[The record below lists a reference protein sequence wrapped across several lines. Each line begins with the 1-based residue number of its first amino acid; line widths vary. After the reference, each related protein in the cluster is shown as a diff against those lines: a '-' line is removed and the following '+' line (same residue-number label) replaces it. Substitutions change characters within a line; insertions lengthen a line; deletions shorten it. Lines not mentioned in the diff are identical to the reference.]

1 LNTIIVLDDDKQFC
15 DLIKIVLE
23 MEGYQTAVAHA
34 PEEMMPLARE
44 LDPALVLMDVHVANT
59 ETFELLREFRT
70 DMTLRDVP
78 VVMTSGIDYGAECRE
93 QGAAAFLFKP
103 FRPTELLNTIAGLID
118 GQDKGTVHDKKKE
131 KEQT

>member
-1 LNTIIVLDDDKQFC
+1 MNTIIVLDDDKQFC

-78 VVMTSGIDYGAECRE
+78 VVMTSGIDYGADCRE
-93 QGAAAFLFKP
+93 
-103 FRPTELLNTIAGLID
+103 
-118 GQDKGTVHDKKKE
+118 
-131 KEQT
+131 